1 MTNSDHD
8 KGMALVERVQT
19 AIRSSDVNQEF
30 VKRTLLAELG
40 KELYNA
46 GQPLNGLIKL
56 MIGDDN
62 PAN

>member
-8 KGMALVERVQT
+8 KGMALVERVQS
-19 AIRSSDVNQEF
+19 AIRSADVDQDF

-40 KELYNA
+40 RELYDA

-56 MIGDDN
+56 MIGDEN
-62 PAN
+62 